1 MDRLV
6 IDVVTP
12 EHAGELLTVQRA
24 AFVTEA
30 QHYDNPRL
38 PALTQTLEEL
48 ITDLQ
53 REDVVFLGAWRGH
66 RLVGA
71 LRVALEGERA
81 TLGRFAVAPD
91 MQGQGVGTE
100 LILQVP
106 SYLPETATELWV
118 FTGQD
123 SRQSLKMY
131 EKQGFEHQYDS
142 HTGDLTYAYLRKL
155 LGEETAPAE

>member
-48 ITDLQ
+48 IADLQ